1 MAGDSLRQ
9 LVILGNSGHAT
20 SVADAAASAGFTV
33 IGFVGLPGDGSP
45 DTKQIS
51 LGSLGDI
58 DLASTEIAWGIGTNF
73 LRARVAEEVSEAY
86 PGARFAPII
95 HSTAWVSPSA
105 TVAPGAVV
113 LAHASVGPGAT
124 VCAGAILNTGSSLD
138 HDSRLGD
145 FSSLGPGART
155 GGDVTIG
162 ERSMIG
168 LQAGIL
174 QGRTIGA
181 DSVIGAMSLV
191 TRDIA
196 DLSVAWGVPARS
208 VRGRHHEDPYF

>member
-1 MAGDSLRQ
+1 MGDSLRQ
-9 LVILGNSGHAT
+9 LVILGNSGHTT
-20 SVADAAASAGFTV
+20 SVADAATASGFTV
-33 IGFVGLPGDGSP
+33 IGFIGMPGDGSP
-45 DTKQIS
+45 DAKQMS
-51 LGSLGDI
+51 LGSLSDVY
-58 DLASTEIAWGIGTNF
+58 LASTEIAWGIGTNF

-124 VCAGAILNTGSSLD
+124 VGAGAILNTGSSLD

-155 GGDVTIG
+155 GGDVSIG

-168 LQAGIL
+168 LQAAIL
-174 QGRTIGA
+174 QGKTVGF

-208 VRGRHHEDPYF
+208 VRGRHREDPYF